1 MGRVVRVKHL
11 LAETT
16 QREQQQ
22 QFFPQ
27 FKKSIRT
34 STDGQCSSVLEGQ
47 ATNEC

>member
-16 QREQQQ
+16 QREQQ

-34 STDGQCSSVLEGQ
+34 STDGQCSSVGG
-47 ATNEC
+47 TGYK